1 MKEYVGRQDQTWA
14 AYGGFNNIS
23 FNKKNV
29 KVSKINISEV
39 QKTKLFNNLLIFF
52 TGKSR
57 FSNKIEKDKQLN
69 IQKKIEIYHKIKEQ
83 VKTSIKII
91 KNDKNFDEIG
101 YMLDDYWSLKKELS
115 NLVAPNNINEIY
127 NVAKAA
133 GALGGKL
140 LGSGGSGFFVFYCRK
155 NKQKK
160 LINSLKKLQQVN
172 FKTTNEGS
180 KIIFNNEKK

>member
-69 IQKKIEIYHKIKEQ
+69 IQKK
-83 VKTSIKII
+83 
-91 KNDKNFDEIG
+91 NRN
-101 YMLDDYWSLKKELS
+101 LS
-115 NLVAPNNINEIY
+115 
-127 NVAKAA
+127 
-133 GALGGKL
+133 
-140 LGSGGSGFFVFYCRK
+140 
-155 NKQKK
+155 
-160 LINSLKKLQQVN
+160 
-172 FKTTNEGS
+172 
-180 KIIFNNEKK
+180 